1 MAISVKQFLNPLN
14 CDEPTNEI
22 SVMYDSDVSN
32 GGVNICNGGGTLTN
46 IYGNFSTLADIYSN
60 SATVN
65 APNTDICD
73 DGIDVVFVIDY
84 TGSMGNAIAG
94 VKNGIANIVST
105 LDTES
110 AGNYRVGVVI
120 YDEYSGDGT
129 SPTYAGSAYWSTTL
143 PSSQKEML
151 STGNGHTQWFT
162 CMEKMN
168 AIGNSASLTASLNV
182 LASSSPGSN
191 SSTSMRLGSGV
202 NYPEPGGLASKRAAE
217 GFAGAWR
224 ANALKLVI
232 NITDNI
238 PGGDDDNYTA
248 ADTTFFQTTLK
259 NYFDTNN
266 IQYYHNTSIQHDPTA
281 GGYNATYATQDANTH
296 KYLAEQTTPAGLFIS
311 GLSFSS
317 TWTTAIEQGIEDL
330 CSTTTTYTCDPAAA
344 GWYAMTPIVGGTTIA
359 YYWNGTAWTVQY
371 ACPAPQFT
379 VQVDFI
385 DNVSNGSVEDFAIN
399 LANQYDLDTLEF
411 TGETGDVFS
420 ATASVSVDN
429 GWQNMSLTVSNV
441 SDTNII
447 TSTSVD
453 NGNLEVTIQVTI
465 GSSDQIG
472 ANAESL
478 QINGTASQTPRT
490 LRVDIVN
497 GTSDT
502 QDANGDAQSPAGY
515 IDMNLVEPS
524 NGWINMASTYT
535 NYAYRY
541 TFTDTPG
548 ESYNFDVEF
557 LPVQSD
563 YTLNVQ
569 SQTVISTN
577 IAGQGGSSYQPGLD
591 AISNLT
597 LTTGSSNPDLTG
609 TITIPTES
617 SWVKIFIYGDVN
629 QPKYL
634 YRFNATDTITGAT
647 ASPSLQIFSGY
658 TGSLHPFTVAAN
670 ADAGYNNVNVNNV
683 IPNIAYND
691 NAAITTGPT
700 VNSNN
705 DGAEGT
711 ITMPQN
717 GGEGGI
723 VLGGSADQISYTYT
737 VTIVDNMSTTS
748 WNQVLFTGPAGSTP
762 SASNGIT
769 GIVNSEYSYNA
780 QTISNNSS
788 GNILT
793 STIASASTPS
803 INLSLSAMPLGGGS
817 ATVTISGTESQIEYD
832 FTLNIVT
839 DNPTSGSFASPSVIL
854 TGAANEVIT
863 GTFTYTQASGFTY
876 TSTGHST
883 SSSAIDPISYVT
895 GQLLSTNYTV
905 TMPSGGGSGTIT
917 CDDTF
922 ENAVTWDYELGFD
935 TTHSTTFDTNATIT
949 PAPPIILT
957 GAAGT
962 QQNWTYTITPSPSYY
977 VIDNFVTSQIGTYS
991 GSSDPGSPY
1000 TNTGTEISLGTTAGA
1015 GGNAKIVAGSVTI
1028 PFEGGEGSI
1037 FPTQKTEIIAPT
1049 EDFQI
1054 TIVNNISNTTFTPT
1068 SPLVIAAQVGASISA
1083 VIDMVSDSG
1092 WTHDVT
1098 SVTVSNNYGNTVSAQ
1113 ATVGEDVNFN
1123 GTMPVGGGSTTI
1135 TIGGTST
1142 IIIAYAN
1149 FNFTETSGGQAE
1161 TEGDWDN
1168 TTLQV
1173 SGSPGSTHSISNYW
1187 RTTNSGNSQT
1197 FTPASVTS
1205 LTRTGT
1211 NYPSQDPFNG
1221 TLVHQQPTSGSD
1233 SRTLG
1238 TFTMPAGGG
1247 TWGFEF
1253 NSTRFAPT
1261 TTASACDCNDY
1272 TGGTPPLVSFGPDLN
1287 SGGTGYFDITWTNAC
1302 GSIISTADITVDY
1315 GFGYSVFSNGWSTDT
1330 TTFKRATNLLA
1341 GDYRVTVQYDAGNC
1355 TGVID
1360 VIDITIVNTT
1370 TTTTTTTTT
1379 SGGFGGPRGGLSPSP

>member
-14 CDEPTNEI
+14 CNEPAYEI
-22 SVMYDSDVSN
+22 NVMYDSDVNN
-32 GGVNICNGGGTLTN
+32 GAVNICNGGGTQTN
-46 IYGNFSTLADIYSN
+46 IYGDFASLTDIYSN
-60 SATVN
+60 SATTN
-65 APNTDICD
+65 AGQGDICLE
-73 DGIDVVFVIDY
+73 GMDVVFCVDY
-84 TGSMGNAIAG
+84 TGSMNGAIQG
-94 VKNGIANIVST
+94 VKNGISQIATEIAT
-105 LDTES
+105 LTNN
-110 AGNYRVGVVI
+110 NYRLGLVTFDGAAGSAPAN
-120 YDEYSGDGT
+120 YGT
-129 SPTYAGSAYWSTTL
+129 SPYYLNLPAAQKFTGANPHGTGNLYITCQEKMALNNIGDSTTGFTKNL
-143 PSSQKEML
+143 LALSAANGTNGMALGHGTECGGQATYDISQ
-151 STGNGHTQWFT
+151 
-162 CMEKMN
+162 
-168 AIGNSASLTASLNV
+168 
-182 LASSSPGSN
+182 
-191 SSTSMRLGSGV
+191 
-202 NYPEPGGLASKRAAE
+202 
-217 GFAGAWR
+217 GFAGQWR
-224 ANALKLVI
+224 ADVLKLIIV
-232 NITDNI
+232 ITDDQSEESVSYFTNTVI
-238 PGGDDDNYTA
+238 PACSN
-248 ADTTFFQTTLK
+248 Q
-259 NYFDTNN
+259 N
-266 IQYYHNTSIQHDPTA
+266 IQVFHNTSKPQ
-281 GGYNATYATQDANTH
+281 GYANDVGRY
-296 KYLAEQTTPAGLFIS
+296 KAAAENTTPAGLYVPGLTFS
-311 GLSFSS
+311 G
-317 TWTTAIEQGIEDL
+317 TWTSSLITGIQDL
-330 CSTTTTYTCDPAAA
+330 CSETTTYTCDPATA
-344 GWYAMTPIVGGTTIA
+344 GWYAETPIVSGTTTA

-371 ACPAPQFT
+371 ACPEPQFT

-385 DNVSNGSVEDFAIN
+385 DNVSNGSVDDFPIN

-420 ATASVSVDN
+420 ATASISVDN

-497 GTSDT
+497 GTIDT
-502 QDANGDAQSPAGY
+502 SDANGDSQSPAGY

-524 NGWINMASTYT
+524 NGWTNMGSTYT

-541 TFTDTPG
+541 DFQDTPG

-629 QPKYL
+629 QPQFT

-647 ASPSLQIFSGY
+647 ASPSTQVFTGY

-683 IPNIAYND
+683 ITDIAYND

-711 ITMPQN
+711 ITMPSG

-723 VLGGSADQISYTYT
+723 VLGGTANQIEYTYT
-737 VTIVDNMSTTS
+737 VTIVDNMSTTTWS
-748 WNQVLFTGPAGSTP
+748 QAVFTGAAGSTP
-762 SASNGIT
+762 SAQNNINALNN
-769 GIVNSEYSYNA
+769 VEYSYNA

-788 GNILT
+788 GGILT
-793 STIASASTPS
+793 STIASASSPS

-817 ATVTISGTESQIEYD
+817 ATVTISGTETQIEYD
-832 FTLNIVT
+832 FALNIVT
-839 DNPTSGSFASPSVIL
+839 DNPTSGSFAFPSVVL
-854 TGAANEVIT
+854 TGTANEVIT
-863 GTFTYTQASGFTY
+863 GTFTYTQASGYTY

-917 CDDTF
+917 CDDAT
-922 ENAVTWDYELGFD
+922 ETAVTETYILGFD
-935 TTHSTTFDTNATIT
+935 TSQSSTFANNATIT
-949 PAPPIILT
+949 PAAPLTLT
-957 GAAGT
+957 GEAGT
-962 QQNWTYTITPSPSYY
+962 NVSWQYTINPSPSYY
-977 VIDNFVTSQIGTYS
+977 VVDNFVTSQIITYS

-1000 TNTGTEISLGTTAGA
+1000 NNTGTEITLGYTAPV
-1015 GGNAKIVAGSVTI
+1015 GGSNSKVIGGSVTM
-1028 PFEGGEGSI
+1028 PVGGGSGSI
-1037 FPTQKTEIIAPT
+1037 MPSQKTTVIAPEEPFT
-1049 EDFQI
+1049 I
-1054 TIVNNISNTTFTPT
+1054 TIVNNISNTTFTPA
-1068 SPLVIAAQVGASISA
+1068 SPLVITDQVGDTWSGT
-1083 VIDMVSDSG
+1083 IDVVPDSG
-1092 WTHDVT
+1092 YTHDVT
-1098 SVTVSNNYGNTVSAQ
+1098 SVNVSNNYSNTFSAQ
-1113 ATVGEDVNFN
+1113 ATVGEDVNYS
-1123 GTMPVGGGSTTI
+1123 GTTPVGGGSTTI
-1135 TIGGTST
+1135 TINGTST
-1142 IIIAYAN
+1142 QTIAYAN
-1149 FNFTETSGGQAE
+1149 FNFTETPGGQAE

-1168 TTLQV
+1168 AALQV
-1173 SGSPGSTHSISNYW
+1173 AASPGSTVSISNYW

-1197 FTPASVTS
+1197 FTSASSTS

-1211 NYPSQDPFNG
+1211 DYPTLDPFNG
-1221 TLVHQQPTSGSD
+1221 TLVFQQPTSGTD

-1238 TFTMPAGGG
+1238 TFTMPVGGG

-1253 NSTRFAPT
+1253 NSTRFVPT
-1261 TTASACDCNDY
+1261 TTANPCDCTDY
-1272 TGGTPPLVSFGPDLN
+1272 NSPSGTPPLYTMTPETNGNGQGSF
-1287 SGGTGYFDITWTNAC
+1287 TVEWTTAC
-1302 GSIISTADITVDY
+1302 ANIIATVGVQVDY
-1315 GFGYSVFSNGWSTDT
+1315 GFGYGTYSASSQN
-1330 TTFKRATNLLA
+1330 TNHGGSHQRRWMNLTA
-1341 GDYRVTVQYDAGNC
+1341 GDYRVTVQYDGGSC
-1355 TGVID
+1355 VGVTD
-1360 VIDITIVNTT
+1360 VIDITIQNNIVTT
-1370 TTTTTTTTT
+1370 STTTTT
-1379 SGGFGGPRGGLSPSP
+1379 SSGGGPREQIQGL